1 MTLWQAD
8 LYRRPLQDE
17 AGNSLW
23 ELVVCDVDR
32 AFTATAFCPQSQVDS
47 AWITQ
52 QLQQWIET
60 SSKPDRLQ
68 VFRPQAASLLASA
81 CEPLGIK
88 VEPTRRTAAL
98 KQYLQQRAKEYPQL
112 PNYNNQ
118 PYEPVKLDKPAPLP
132 LSESLW
138 GDQWRFA
145 SIAAADLISAFE
157 HRPIPIREIPDFLLP
172 INLQIPS
179 TTPIPGVIIDGG
191 KKSMQLA
198 KWLQRSRPVSLNYI
212 PGQPDGLI
220 LEAGLVERWVLT
232 TFEDSDVITAARLFR
247 ERQIAAKGLH
257 FLLVQPDD
265 SGMTYSGFW
274 LLQNEVDR

>member
-8 LYRRPLQDE
+8 FYRRPLQDE
-17 AGNSLW
+17 AGHSLW
-23 ELVVCDVDR
+23 ELVICDADR
-32 AFTATAFCPQSQVDS
+32 SFTAYAFCSQPQADA
-47 AWITQ
+47 AWITH
-52 QLQQWIET
+52 QLQQWIEA
-60 SSKPDRLQ
+60 SGKPDRLQ

-81 CEPLGIK
+81 CEPLEIK

-98 KQYLQQRAKEYPQL
+98 KQYLRQRAKEYLQL
-112 PNYNNQ
+112 PNYSNQ
-118 PYEPVKLDKPAPLP
+118 SYEPIKLDKPAPLP
-132 LSESLW
+132 LPENLW

-157 HRPIPIREIPDFLLP
+157 HRPIPIREVPEFLLP

-179 TTPIPGVIIDGG
+179 TAPIPGVIIDGG

-232 TFEDSDVITAARLFR
+232 TFEDADVIAAARSFR
-247 ERQIAAKGLH
+247 EKQTVAKGLH
-257 FLLVQPDD
+257 FLLVQPDN
-265 SGMTYSGFW
+265 SGMTYTGFW
-274 LLQNEVDR
+274 LLQREAE